1 MSINQELHAQC
12 KIHQEKLKNALHHL
26 KSSFKDIEFLPIE
39 PQKLIEEQLK
49 LWDAYTVRFS
59 RVADMFL
66 SRLLRTLIYLSDPGF
81 SGSLRDF
88 LNLAH
93 KLGYIDDPE
102 VWFEIRA
109 LRNISVHDY
118 ADTSLSAYLNALREK
133 YAILIKIA
141 PLCNIH

>member
-1 MSINQELHAQC
+1 MSINQTLHAQR
-12 KIHQEKLKNALHHL
+12 KIHQEKLNDALYRL
-26 KSSFKDIEFLPIE
+26 KISFNDIEHFSIE
-39 PQKLIEEQLK
+39 PEELTDAQLK